1 MSTEAKVGAFTLA
14 GLALLVSAVLL
25 LSGVSLGGS
34 KGYALY
40 AGFRQVV
47 GIEPQSTVRLSGVPV
62 GAVRKVVNDGG
73 GVTVTMDIKG
83 DVKIPRGSRVTIGSA
98 GVMGEKFINIL
109 PAGAENGYVA
119 DGDYLI
125 GEDEKGMDTLMEGI
139 DKTLGQV
146 QELLG
151 SVNDVLGNKDLQRSL
166 VQSMVNI
173 QDVTKRLDRTMAV
186 LENLAVSNQGQVTSI
201 LTQLNSATA
210 GMDRTMQSVEAM
222 MKNLETVGAD
232 PQTAEN
238 LRQTLSNIT
247 DASARV
253 VRITQGLENV
263 IADEKTQEDLKATIH
278 NARKLTERA
287 DGMMKK
293 VSEIEVKP
301 QADLL
306 YSGGGHNWKTDLNV
320 DVGTKNGPYLRLG
333 VDDIGAEN
341 DLNAQIGKKFSEGRF
356 GLRGGVVNGKA
367 GVGLDVYGGKRF
379 QMSVEGYDPND
390 MQLRLDASYDI
401 TGHGT
406 ALAAQWDHVNDSS
419 RRRAYFGIRQS
430 F

>member
-34 KGYALY
+34 KGYALS

-201 LTQLNSATA
+201 LTQLDSATA

-278 NARKLTERA
+278 NARELTEKA
-287 DGMMKK
+287 KK
-293 VSEIEVKP
+293 VKKQLDSIETHAEVTT
-301 QADLL
+301 L
-306 YSGGGHNWKTDLNV
+306 YSSQKRDWDTSMGFNIGMEQGPFLNM
-320 DVGTKNGPYLRLG
+320 G
-333 VDDIGAEN
+333 VEDIGETN
-341 DLNAQIGKKFSEGRF
+341 RINFQLGKRQGNLAGRV
-356 GLRGGVVNGKA
+356 GAIRGAA
-367 GVGLDVYGGKRF
+367 GVGLDAYAGKNF
-379 QMSVEGYDPND
+379 KFSADAYDFNDLSV
-390 MQLRLDASYDI
+390 RLGAQVRVMDNTWLMGQWQNVNKHDKR
-401 TGHGT
+401 
-406 ALAAQWDHVNDSS
+406 AAYVGLKQ
-419 RRRAYFGIRQS
+419 YF
-430 F
+430 

>member
-40 AGFRQVV
+40 VGFRQVV

-62 GAVRKVVNDGG
+62 GAVRKVANDGG
-73 GVTVTMDIKG
+73 GVTVTMDIDG

-125 GEDEKGMDTLMEGI
+125 GEDEQGMDTLMDGI

-146 QELLG
+146 QELLN

-186 LENLAVSNQGQVTSI
+186 LENLAVSNQGQVASI
-201 LTQLNSATA
+201 ITQLNSATA

-238 LRQTLSNIT
+238 LRETLSNIT

-278 NARKLTERA
+278 NARELTEKA
-287 DGMMKK
+287 KK
-293 VSEIEVKP
+293 VKKQLDSIETHAEVTT
-301 QADLL
+301 L
-306 YSGGGHNWKTDLNV
+306 YSGQKRDWDTSMGFNIGMEQGPFLNM
-320 DVGTKNGPYLRLG
+320 G
-333 VDDIGAEN
+333 VEDIGETN
-341 DLNAQIGKKFSEGRF
+341 RINFQLGKRQGNLAGRV
-356 GLRGGVVNGKA
+356 GAIRGAA
-367 GVGLDVYGGKRF
+367 GVGLDAYAGKNF
-379 QMSVEGYDPND
+379 KFSADAYDFNDLSV
-390 MQLRLDASYDI
+390 RLGAQVRVMDNTWLMGQWQNVNKHDKR
-401 TGHGT
+401 
-406 ALAAQWDHVNDSS
+406 AAYVGLKQ
-419 RRRAYFGIRQS
+419 YF
-430 F
+430 